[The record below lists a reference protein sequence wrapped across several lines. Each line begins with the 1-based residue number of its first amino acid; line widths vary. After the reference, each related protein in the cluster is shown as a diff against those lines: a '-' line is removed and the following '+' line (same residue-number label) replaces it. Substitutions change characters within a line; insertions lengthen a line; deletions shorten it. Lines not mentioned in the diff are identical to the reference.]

1 VQHLTHPCNLTGKLF
16 MRKLFAL
23 ILPLVFSSVVSFAQ
37 QPAKS
42 VYAELGGPGIAS
54 INYDMRFLKKE
65 NGPGFRVGIGGFSV
79 RNDYYDGSRDRV
91 SLLTIPIG
99 VNWLFGNDGRH
110 YFEAGAGATI
120 VRIKDSYD
128 ADNNNDDDIFRG
140 SFGHLTFGYR
150 MQPANS
156 GFTFRAAITP
166 VFGRGTFIPYYAGI
180 SFGYK
185 F

>member
-1 VQHLTHPCNLTGKLF
+1 
-16 MRKLFAL
+16 MRKLIVLAL
-23 ILPLVFSSVVSFAQ
+23 TLVFASGICLAQ
-37 QPAKS
+37 QAAKS

-79 RNDYYDGSRDRV
+79 RNEYSDGSSERL
-91 SLLTIPIG
+91 SLLTVPLGI
-99 VNWLFGNDGRH
+99 NWLFGNDGRH

-120 VRIKDSYD
+120 VRLKDDSD
-128 ADNNNDDDIFRG
+128 FDNDDDVFRG

-150 MQPANS
+150 MQPTNS

-166 VFGRGTFIPYYAGI
+166 VFGRGTFIPYYAGV